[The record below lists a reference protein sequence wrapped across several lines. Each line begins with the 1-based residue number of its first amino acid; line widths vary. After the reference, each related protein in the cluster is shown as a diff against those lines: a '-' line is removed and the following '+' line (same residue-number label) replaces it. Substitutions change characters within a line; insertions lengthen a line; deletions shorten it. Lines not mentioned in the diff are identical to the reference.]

1 MGRNSS
7 EAAHEYFD
15 SSAAFRAALSAPLG
29 HEPVTRGD
37 VEATERTNQDI
48 RRATAGDT
56 LALAAGR
63 IVGKEGVPSRVTS
76 W

>member
-15 SSAAFRAALSAPLG
+15 SSAAFHAALSASLDD
-29 HEPVTRGD
+29 EPVTRGG

-48 RRATAGDT
+48 RRVTAGDT
-56 LALAAGR
+56 LAAGR

-76 W
+76 SW